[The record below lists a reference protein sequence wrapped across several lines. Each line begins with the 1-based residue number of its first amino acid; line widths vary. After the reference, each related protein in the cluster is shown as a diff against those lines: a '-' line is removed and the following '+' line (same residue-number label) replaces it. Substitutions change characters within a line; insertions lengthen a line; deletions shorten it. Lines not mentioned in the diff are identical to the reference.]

1 MNVNGKKILLRK
13 LPKGA
18 KVINKN
24 PYKMTKDDLFKN
36 I

>member
-1 MNVNGKKILLRK
+1 MVKKILLRK

-24 PYKMTKDDLFKN
+24 PYKDDLFKN

>member
-13 LPKGA
+13 LPK
-18 KVINKN
+18 VINKN
-24 PYKMTKDDLFKN
+24 PYKMIKDDLFKN